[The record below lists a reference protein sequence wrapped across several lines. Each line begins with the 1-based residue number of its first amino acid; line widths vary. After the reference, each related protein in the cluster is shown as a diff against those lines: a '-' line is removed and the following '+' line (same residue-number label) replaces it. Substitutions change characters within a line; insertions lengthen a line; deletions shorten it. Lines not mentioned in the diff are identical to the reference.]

1 MLEIYQ
7 DERMKKG
14 GVVPAIDVDES
25 YGQDD
30 LNKLPKIKR
39 NNVILQSQ

>member
-7 DERMKKG
+7 EERMKRQ

-25 YGQDD
+25 YDKDD
-30 LNKLPKIKR
+30 ISRLPKIKR
-39 NNVILQSQ
+39 NNVIL